1 MDDFEVRFSRIEQK
15 CEDLAKQIEHNKQDV
30 NAINSALIARLDI
43 ASKQGK
49 INISFE
55 SLYIGQMLLFIKN
68 KFLRVL
74 KRV

>member
-1 MDDFEVRFSRIEQK
+1 MDDFDVRFSRIEQK

-30 NAINSALIARLDI
+30 NAINRVLIARLDI
-43 ASKQGK
+43 ASNQGK